1 MNPPLKYNDPN
12 IVPSNTIGLRFTKG
26 DNMCLCGHGVSL
38 SEFKVTA
45 SANSIAKGPKATAQ
59 RHMLSPKVTL
69 NTMVSVGTMLGSR
82 YLKQSDYMFIKYNDP
97 NMVPTD
103 TMGFRVNLRENMCLC
118 THGLVLSDFK
128 LTSSG

>member
-1 MNPPLKYNDPN
+1 MPLR
-12 IVPSNTIGLRFTKG
+12 L
-26 DNMCLCGHGVSL
+26 GVSL

-59 RHMLSPKVTL
+59 RHMLSPNVTL

-82 YLKQSDYMFIKYNDP
+82 YLTKSDYVFVKYNDP

-103 TMGFRVNLRENMCLC
+103 TMGFRVTMGDNMCLFG
-118 THGLVLSDFK
+118 HG
-128 LTSSG
+128 

>member
-1 MNPPLKYNDPN
+1 M
-12 IVPSNTIGLRFTKG
+12 
-26 DNMCLCGHGVSL
+26 

-45 SANSIAKGPKATAQ
+45 SVNSIAKGPKATAQ

-69 NTMVSVGTMLGSR
+69 N
-82 YLKQSDYMFIKYNDP
+82 
-97 NMVPTD
+97 